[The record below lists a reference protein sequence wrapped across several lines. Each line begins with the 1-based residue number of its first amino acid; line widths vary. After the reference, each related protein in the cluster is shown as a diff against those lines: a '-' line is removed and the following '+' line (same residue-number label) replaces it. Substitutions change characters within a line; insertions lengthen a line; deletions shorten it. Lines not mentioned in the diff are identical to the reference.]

1 MNILA
6 HLVALVAVGW
16 LIEFLFVDLSEPIL
30 GVAAVILFAL
40 FIPLSWLAIKEDQ
53 EILK

>member
-6 HLVALVAVGW
+6 HLAAMVALGW
-16 LIEFLFVDLSEPIL
+16 LIQFLFVTMDEPIL
-30 GVAAVILFAL
+30 GLAAVIVFAL
-40 FIPLSWLAIKEDQ
+40 FIPMSWIAVKEDQ

>member
-6 HLVALVAVGW
+6 HLAAMVAVGW
-16 LIEFLFVDLSEPIL
+16 LIQFLFVTLSEPIL
-30 GVAAVILFAL
+30 GVAAVIIFAL
-40 FIPLSWLAIKEDQ
+40 LLPMAWIALKEDQ